1 MDLDQKAQ
9 TKLQELQ
16 ILEHNLQNILMQKQ
30 AYQLE
35 LNETLNALEEVNKT
49 TDSIYKM
56 AGSIMIKADKVK
68 TISEL
73 EEKKKILQLRNNSL
87 DKQESLFE
95 SKARELQ
102 EDLRKSLDKSQQKEL
117 KK

>member
-1 MDLDQKAQ
+1 MDIDEKAQ

-16 ILEHNLQNILMQKQ
+16 IVEHNMQNILMQKQ
-30 AYQLE
+30 AFQLE
-35 LNETLNALEEVNKT
+35 LNETLNALEEIGKT

-56 AGSIMIKADKVK
+56 AGSIMIKADKDK

-73 EEKKKILQLRNNSL
+73 EEKKKILQIRNSSL
-87 DKQESLFE
+87 DKQEKLFE

-102 EDLRKSLDKSQQKEL
+102 EELRKSLDKKPQK
-117 KK
+117 